1 MSNAP
6 PVGVKGTLLLCDF
19 AQAAE
24 GKLYI
29 LGGGWS
35 KAVSWGQ
42 PVNMSLAVK
51 LDIPWHLANTKLP
64 FEIALVTEDGEQVVN
79 PAVGQPI
86 RGDGQMEVGRPPGL
100 TPGTALDATMAIPMF
115 GLQLGHGTY
124 RWELKVLG
132 DLVQT
137 ATFEVVPPP
146 PGFVIPATAPPR
158 T

>member
-1 MSNAP
+1 VSDAP

-19 AQAAE
+19 AQAVG

-35 KAVSWGQ
+35 KAISWGQ
-42 PVNMSLAVK
+42 PVNMTLAVK

-64 FEIALVTEDGEQVVN
+64 FEIALLTEDGTAVTN
-79 PAVGQPI
+79 PAIEQPV

-115 GLQLGHGTY
+115 GLQLPHGTY
-124 RWELKVLG
+124 RWEFKVSG
-132 DLVQT
+132 HLVQT
-137 ATFEVVPPP
+137 VVFEVVPPP
-146 PGFVIPATAPPR
+146 PGFVIPPVAPP

>member
-1 MSNAP
+1 VSDAP

-19 AQAAE
+19 AQAVG

-35 KAVSWGQ
+35 KAISWGQ
-42 PVNMSLAVK
+42 PVSMTLAIK

-64 FEIALVTEDGEQVVN
+64 FEIALLTEDGTPVTN
-79 PAVGQPI
+79 PAVGQPV

-100 TPGTALDATMAIPMF
+100 TPGTGLDATMAIPMF
-115 GLQLGHGTY
+115 GLQLAHGTY
-124 RWELKVLG
+124 RWELKVSG
-132 DLVQT
+132 HLVQT
-137 ATFEVVPPP
+137 VVFEVIPPP
-146 PGFVIPATAPPR
+146 PGFVIPPVAPP